1 MFYKIL
7 MWASICW
14 IAPLMGYLL
23 INNAKFKKN
32 IAVGVTFMEEGKRD
46 ADVISRLN
54 KYKKQVKILTLL
66 FLLAIIPGIFI
77 SKFWI
82 MLTYWLVWTDLV
94 VFLYAIP
101 FYLCNRDLK
110 KIKREKGWVYNVAH
124 SISVD
129 TATIPQFKELSPL
142 LFIIPCILSLLP
154 LIWDRTFY
162 MLYIVSGLTI
172 IIFWFIYRYF
182 YRNRSETVNEE
193 KDLTRVLTQIRHY
206 NWSKIW
212 LIASW
217 LTAILSY
224 SGLLFINNQV
234 LALVLVLGLSAVICI
249 EAVGIEIKI
258 RKMQE
263 KLTKGSGIGAIVD
276 EDDKWIGGMIY
287 YNPNDNKL
295 IVNERVG
302 MNTTMN
308 LAHTSG
314 KVIMGFILILTLAM
328 PFTGPALHIY

>member
-101 FYLCNRDLK
+101 FFF
-110 KIKREKGWVYNVAH
+110 
-124 SISVD
+124 
-129 TATIPQFKELSPL
+129 AT
-142 LFIIPCILSLLP
+142 
-154 LIWDRTFY
+154 
-162 MLYIVSGLTI
+162 
-172 IIFWFIYRYF
+172 
-182 YRNRSETVNEE
+182 ET
-193 KDLTRVLTQIRHY
+193 
-206 NWSKIW
+206 
-212 LIASW
+212 
-217 LTAILSY
+217 
-224 SGLLFINNQV
+224 
-234 LALVLVLGLSAVICI
+234 
-249 EAVGIEIKI
+249 
-258 RKMQE
+258 
-263 KLTKGSGIGAIVD
+263 
-276 EDDKWIGGMIY
+276 
-287 YNPNDNKL
+287 
-295 IVNERVG
+295 
-302 MNTTMN
+302 
-308 LAHTSG
+308 
-314 KVIMGFILILTLAM
+314 
-328 PFTGPALHIY
+328 